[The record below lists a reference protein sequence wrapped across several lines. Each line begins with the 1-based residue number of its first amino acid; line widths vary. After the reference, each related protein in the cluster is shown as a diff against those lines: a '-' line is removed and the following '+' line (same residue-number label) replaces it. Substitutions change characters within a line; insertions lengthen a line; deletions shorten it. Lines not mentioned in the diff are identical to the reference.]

1 MATIK
6 DVAKLAGVSAGTVSN
21 VLNRPS
27 YVNADTRE
35 RVLAAIR
42 ELEFIPRQGS
52 RQFRPGRVRTLG
64 LAVANLD
71 NPFFV
76 DVALGAEERCKELD
90 VGVVLTNSGYDP
102 VREAHNLDLLVQS
115 RVQGIIIAPVDENSS
130 RLAMLKDR
138 GVPMVFVDRVGD
150 DRDCWSVV
158 VDDFRGGQLAMRH
171 VAETGHTRVAFLGH
185 PGSSPKVRTRL
196 AGAESVLREFPRIR
210 LELLELFEAESWTIE
225 AGAAA
230 GRRIAERSSAKRP
243 TAVVCAND
251 MLALGLEAELL
262 RSGLRVPE
270 DVAIVG
276 YDDLVWASVAS
287 VPLTTVRQ
295 PRQELGRTAADM
307 VMELLL
313 GSAGRRLP
321 RSNHVVLHPELVV
334 RESA

>member
-6 DVAKLAGVSAGTVSN
+6 DVAALAGVSAGTVSN

-27 YVNADTRE
+27 YVNAETRE

-42 ELEFIPRQGS
+42 ELDFVPRQGS

-64 LAVANLD
+64 LSIANLD

-76 DVALGAEERCKELD
+76 DVALGAEERCTELGA
-90 VGVVLTNSGYDP
+90 GVIFCNSSYDP
-102 VREAHNLDLLVQS
+102 VRESHNLDLLVQS
-115 RVQGIIIAPVDENSS
+115 RVQGIIIAPVDEKSS

-150 DRDCWSVV
+150 DRECWSVV
-158 VDDFRGGQLAMRH
+158 VDDFRGGQLAMQHLLDR
-171 VAETGHTRVAFLGH
+171 GHRRIAFLGH
-185 PGSSPKVRTRL
+185 PEKSQKVRTRL
-196 AGAESVLREFPRIR
+196 AGARDALTDRTDVE
-210 LELLELFEAESWTIE
+210 LELMAADSWTIE

-230 GRRIAERSSAKRP
+230 ADRLAERAPANRP
-243 TAVVCAND
+243 AAVVCAND
-251 MLALGLEAELL
+251 MLALGLQH
-262 RSGLRVPE
+262 GLMRQGIRVPQ

-276 YDDLVWASVAS
+276 YDDLAWSEVAD

-295 PRQELGRTAADM
+295 PRKALGRTAVDM
-307 VMELLL
+307 IMDLLSRP
-313 GSAGRRLP
+313 SATVPVR
-321 RSNHVVLHPELVV
+321 NHVVLQPELVV